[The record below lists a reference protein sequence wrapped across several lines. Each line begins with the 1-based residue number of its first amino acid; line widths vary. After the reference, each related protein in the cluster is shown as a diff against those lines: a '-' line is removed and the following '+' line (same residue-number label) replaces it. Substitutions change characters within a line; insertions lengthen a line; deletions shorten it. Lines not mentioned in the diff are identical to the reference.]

1 MKIYIKNM
9 VCPRCKM
16 MVSSVLEMLNLPV
29 ISIDLGVVELATIL
43 TNNQKIE
50 LDLNLNNL
58 GFELIEDAKLL
69 TVEKIKNLIVDLVLN
84 ENTQLKIKLS
94 AYLSSALLQDYNSIS
109 SVFSEVE
116 NKTIEQ
122 YYIQLKVERVK
133 ELLTYNELN
142 LNEIAYQLNYSSVA
156 YLSNQ
161 FKKVTGITPSD
172 FKLSKNVK
180 RLQINEV

>member
-1 MKIYIKNM
+1 
-9 VCPRCKM
+9 M
-16 MVSSVLEMLNLPV
+16 MMRSVFEKLNLPV

-43 TNNQKIE
+43 TNNQKKE

-58 GFELIEDAKLL
+58 GFELIEDTKLL
-69 TVEKIKNLIVDLVLN
+69 KVEKIKNLIVDLVQN
-84 ENTQLKIKLS
+84 ESNQLKIKLS
-94 AYLSSALLQDYNSIS
+94 AYLSGILFQDYNSIS
-109 SVFSEVE
+109 SLFSEVE

-122 YYIQLKVERVK
+122 YYIQLKIERVK

>member
-1 MKIYIKNM
+1 M
-9 VCPRCKM
+9 VR
-16 MVSSVLEMLNLPV
+16 SVFEKLNLPV
-29 ISIDLGVVELATIL
+29 ISIDLGIVELESIL
-43 TNNQKIE
+43 TNLQKKE
-50 LDLNLNNL
+50 LDLNLNSL
-58 GFELIEDAKLL
+58 GFELLEDAKLL
-69 TVEKIKNLIVDLVLN
+69 MVEKIKNLIIDLVQN
-84 ENTQLKIKLS
+84 ESTQLKIKLS
-94 AYLSSALLQDYNSIS
+94 AYLSNALLQDYNSIS

-116 NKTIEQ
+116 NKTIEH

-172 FKLSKNVK
+172 FKHSKNIK

>member
-1 MKIYIKNM
+1 M
-9 VCPRCKM
+9 VR
-16 MVSSVLEMLNLPV
+16 SVFEKLNLPV
-29 ISIDLGVVELATIL
+29 ISIDLGIVELESIL
-43 TNNQKIE
+43 TNLQKKE
-50 LDLNLNNL
+50 LDLNLNSL
-58 GFELIEDAKLL
+58 GFELLEDAKLL
-69 TVEKIKNLIVDLVLN
+69 MVEKIKNLIIDLVQN
-84 ENTQLKIKLS
+84 ESTQLKIKLS

-116 NKTIEQ
+116 NKTIEH

-172 FKLSKNVK
+172 FKHSKNIK

>member
-1 MKIYIKNM
+1 M
-9 VCPRCKM
+9 VCPRCIM
-16 MVSSVLEMLNLPV
+16 MVRSVFEKLNLPV
-29 ISIDLGVVELATIL
+29 ISIDLGIVELESIL
-43 TNNQKIE
+43 TNLQKKE
-50 LDLNLNNL
+50 LDLNLNSL
-58 GFELIEDAKLL
+58 GFELLEDAKLL
-69 TVEKIKNLIVDLVLN
+69 MVEKIKNLIIDLVQN
-84 ENTQLKIKLS
+84 ESTQLKIKLS

-116 NKTIEQ
+116 NKTIEH

-172 FKLSKNVK
+172 FKHSKNIK